1 MKLFRWVG
9 DRVINWLVR
18 EDEIAGSP
26 FCDFNRLS
34 FEIRPCDVLLVE
46 GRSHVSDVIKTITQ
60 SIWTHAALYIGRLY
74 DITDTALREQIAR
87 HYSGDPNEQ
96 LMIEALLGQGTIVC
110 PLAKY
115 KHENLRICRP
125 RGLASHDAQKVI
137 AFAARH
143 VGSDY
148 NVRQLLDLARF
159 MYPYTIL
166 PRRWRSSLFEHH
178 AGASTQTVCS
188 TMIAEAFAAVKFP
201 VLPVIQQDHDGRL
214 RLYKRNTRLYTPRD
228 FDYSPYF
235 EIIKYPL
242 LGIDDISLYQR
253 LPWDE
258 HGRICNSQDDCYT
271 PAPAEPATAGDA
283 VNEDRHR
290 KPSATGA

>member
-9 DRVINWLVR
+9 ERVIDWLVR
-18 EDEIAGSP
+18 EEEIAGSP
-26 FCDFNRLS
+26 FCDFNRIG

-74 DITDTALREQIAR
+74 DITDAGLRDLIIR
-87 HYSGDPNEQ
+87 HYSGDPHEQ

-115 KHENLRICRP
+115 RAENLRICRP
-125 RGLASHDAQKVI
+125 RGLSSHDAQKVI
-137 AFAARH
+137 AYASGH
-143 VGSDY
+143 LGSDY

-159 MYPYTIL
+159 MFPYTVL
-166 PRRWRSSLFEHH
+166 PRRWRSSLFERH
-178 AGASTQTVCS
+178 AGAPTETVCS
-188 TMIAEAFAAVKFP
+188 TMIADAFASVKFP
-201 VLPVIQQDHDGRL
+201 VLPVIQQGADGHL

-258 HGRICNSQDDCYT
+258 NGIVCNDKGDCYSAV
-271 PAPAEPATAGDA
+271 APQPTVEIAS
-283 VNEDRHR
+283 NEGLN
-290 KPSATGA
+290 KPTHTEV